1 MFSNTILNKND
12 IEKKK
17 KKKKLPE
24 LSQNHIRPTPLKE
37 SDITR
42 ARR

>member
-12 IEKKK
+12 IEK

-24 LSQNHIRPTPLKE
+24 LSQNHIRPTPLRE

>member
-12 IEKKK
+12 IE